1 MSNLKKGA
9 QLILLFTVNFFNAGV
24 FADQFTEDCGRII
37 DINDYKRCTRKQ
49 FTISYEPDPAT
60 TEALLEEPKSIA
72 QTNQEPE
79 EDLNIDEDEPKQEPE
94 EELNIDLNEINQDI
108 NTQINL
114 NMTINLDRE
123 SVSEVQLDQIVD
135 DSNF

>member
-9 QLILLFTVNFFNAGV
+9 QLILLFTVNFFNVGV

-49 FTISYEPDPAT
+49 FTISYDPDPAT
-60 TEALLEEPKSIA
+60 TEELLEEPKSIA

-79 EDLNIDEDEPKQEPE
+79 EDLNIVVDEPNYKISKEAVNSEFYKESQKWHR
-94 EELNIDLNEINQDI
+94 QDC
-108 NTQINL
+108 
-114 NMTINLDRE
+114 
-123 SVSEVQLDQIVD
+123 
-135 DSNF
+135 F

>member
-9 QLILLFTVNFFNAGV
+9 QLILLFTVNFFNVGV

-60 TEALLEEPKSIA
+60 TEALLEEPKSNA

-79 EDLNIDEDEPKQEPE
+79 EDLKIAV
-94 EELNIDLNEINQDI
+94 NETNQNI
-108 NTQINL
+108 NTQINF
-114 NMTINLDRE
+114 NMTINLDKE
-123 SVSEVQLDQIVD
+123 SVS
-135 DSNF
+135 